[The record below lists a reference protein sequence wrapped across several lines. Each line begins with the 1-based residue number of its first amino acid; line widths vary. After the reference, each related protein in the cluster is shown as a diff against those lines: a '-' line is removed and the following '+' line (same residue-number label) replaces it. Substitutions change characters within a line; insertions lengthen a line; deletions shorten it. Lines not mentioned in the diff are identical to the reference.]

1 MPSQQQTALSQ
12 ANDIRA
18 AHAAMRTQIRN
29 ANGAGPGL
37 AAIVIERGD
46 SSMRLAKLL
55 RAVPG
60 VGNKYVWV
68 ILGRA
73 GIPTDE
79 RVNSPRLT
87 RRQRTAIANQL
98 RTGNWRKRRPA

>member
-1 MPSQQQTALSQ
+1 MPVDTTY
-12 ANDIRA
+12 ANEIRL
-18 AHAAMRTQIRN
+18 AHAATCAQIRN
-29 ANGAGPGL
+29 AGVSGPSL
-37 AAIVIERGD
+37 AAITIERGN

-60 VGNKYVWV
+60 VGNRYVWV

-79 RVNSPRLT
+79 RINSPRLT

-98 RTGNWRKRRPA
+98 RTGNWRKRRQ